1 VSVTQ
6 APNTCG
12 CCRPDGSPTPH
23 LIANRPGLASIQ
35 YRVGTYGSFLLAMM
49 EGIARAPEL
58 RQTWLTRSTDDFG
71 IAVLAMWAYVA
82 DILTFY
88 QERIANEA
96 YLRTAILQESVQ
108 RLAALLDYE
117 PAPGSAAEAD
127 LAFFVEAGKQVQI
140 PIGLRV
146 QSVPGQGEKPQK
158 FETSEAI
165 TAYGI
170 LNQLQIFPRPQSYP
184 PFALG
189 NTEAVLLSNA
199 KGLAAGTKLVIFNP
213 LRAERKAISGL
224 SVHNTQEIL
233 SWAPAV
239 QSSDFST
246 FTTQVAVYDK
256 EYHLFGSNTPSS
268 FVQSV
273 ADSGA
278 PGGVRFQLLSAP
290 YTNSNLAPPP
300 ANRFTLD
307 ARYDDLKPGMTIL
320 IAREGSGSN
329 PTDTFAR
336 LATVTNVTSEK
347 AIDGPLQSSVT
358 WLTTGMAVA
367 STPVSVLD
375 SAGKLNVFCIADD
388 GAVWTTRQIASGW
401 NPWQSLGGKV
411 DRLTLGR
418 NADGRL
424 EVFARGAN
432 KALLHIAQTSP
443 SVSWGAWESLGG
455 QVDLLAVGSNQDG
468 RLELFASSPHDKSL
482 SHIGQTAPSGNWG
495 TWESLGGQIDL
506 LAVASN
512 QDGRLEV
519 FARGMDRAL
528 WHIWQVAPNSGW
540 SSWSFLGGIIDL
552 LAAATNQNG
561 RIEVFA
567 RGMDRALWHIW
578 QTAPNNGW
586 SNWASLGGL
595 IDLLAVSTNQD
606 GRIEVFARGM
616 DRALWHIW
624 QTAPNNGWSS
634 WASLGGVIELLGVGR
649 NQDGRLEPLV
659 RGTDEALWHIWQTAP
674 NNGWSGWSSL
684 GLPMWS
690 LPTPVSA
697 SDRGRM
703 TIYSVTSLL
712 DLSPFEYGDSITG
725 NQVFVPLS
733 AISGIDTKR
742 SIILDDAAAHP
753 QTVLVTAAAQ
763 IDSDEDG
770 EPDHWQISFT
780 PDLDRILDSS
790 SASLYGNVTA
800 STHGQTVSG
809 EVLGNGDS
817 SQTFQSFPLQKLPV
831 TFVHKTGAPHG
842 VANTLQI
849 QIGSVY
855 WKEVPDFFGHGPKER
870 IFTTT
875 EDAKGMTVQFGD
887 GITGSRVP
895 TGKANIVATY
905 RQGIGLAG
913 NVSAMSLRTLL
924 DRPVGL
930 KSVSNPATATG
941 GSEPESLDQSR
952 TNAPNTV
959 RTFGRIV
966 SLEDFEDSAREFA
979 GVAKAHASWE
989 WSGEERIVY
998 LTVAGPDGAEI
1009 TGTTYDELVADLNSR
1024 RDLNRALRVR
1034 TYRPVPLQVQAAI
1047 FVDPGYVSDDV
1058 LAEAQA
1064 ALDSYFSFDNLQF
1077 GQPIHLSNVYAALQ
1091 QVAGIVGVDMVTLQY
1106 KDPTDAISHGATADA
1121 VQVHLR
1127 INDDEL
1133 AVIED
1138 PETDAIITLGQ
1149 VQS

>member
-1 VSVTQ
+1 VSVMQ

-49 EGIARAPEL
+49 EGIAHAPEL

-71 IAVLAMWAYVA
+71 IVVLAMWAYVA

-146 QSVPGQGEKPQK
+146 QSVPGQNEKPQK
-158 FETSEAI
+158 FETADAI
-165 TAYGI
+165 TADGI
-170 LNQLQIFPRPQSYP
+170 LNQLQIFSRPQTYA

-189 NTEAVLLSNA
+189 SAQAVLLSST
-199 KGLAAGTKLVIFNP
+199 KGLAAGTKLAIFSP

-224 SVHNTQEIL
+224 DVHNTQEIL
-233 SWAPAV
+233 SWTPAV

-246 FTTQVAVYDK
+246 FATQVAVYDK
-256 EYHLFGSNTPSS
+256 EYHLFGSNTPTS

-273 ADSGA
+273 ADSSA
-278 PGGVRFQLLSAP
+278 PGGVKLQLVTAP
-290 YTNSNLAPPP
+290 YVNSNLAPPP
-300 ANRFTLD
+300 PNRFTLD

-320 IAREGSGSN
+320 IAREGSSSN
-329 PTDTFAR
+329 PSDTFAR
-336 LATVTNVTSEK
+336 LASVTNITTET

-367 STPVSVLD
+367 STPVFAVD
-375 SAGKLNVFCIADD
+375 TAGKLNSFCIADD
-388 GAVWTTRQIASGW
+388 GAVWTIRQISSGW
-401 NPWQSLGGKV
+401 SSWQSLGGKV
-411 DRLTLGR
+411 DRLAVGR
-418 NADGRL
+418 NADARL
-424 EVFARGAN
+424 EVFARGTN
-432 KALLHIAQTSP
+432 NALWHIAQVSP
-443 SVSWGAWESLGG
+443 GGSWGG
-455 QVDLLAVGSNQDG
+455 
-468 RLELFASSPHDKSL
+468 
-482 SHIGQTAPSGNWG
+482 
-495 TWESLGGQIDL
+495 WESLGGQIDL
-506 LAVASN
+506 LAVGSN
-512 QDGRLEV
+512 QDGRMAV
-519 FARGMDRAL
+519 FASSPQDKSL
-528 WHIWQVAPNSGW
+528 SHIAQVSPGG
-540 SSWSFLGGIIDL
+540 SW
-552 LAAATNQNG
+552 
-561 RIEVFA
+561 
-567 RGMDRALWHIW
+567 
-578 QTAPNNGW
+578 NGW
-586 SNWASLGGL
+586 DSLGGQ
-595 IDLLAVSTNQD
+595 IDLLAVTSNQD

-616 DRALWHIW
+616 DRALWHIYQTAPNGNWSSWSSLGGIIDLLAVITNKDGRIEVFARGTDRALWHIRQTAPNNGWSGWTSLGGIIDLLAVNRNQDGRIEVFARGTDRALWHIW

-634 WASLGGVIELLGVGR
+634 WSSLGGVIELLSVGR

-674 NNGWSGWSSL
+674 NNGWSAWSSL

-690 LPTPVSA
+690 LPVTA
-697 SDRGRM
+697 SGRGRI
-703 TIYSVTSLL
+703 TIYSVTRLL
-712 DLSPFEYGDSITG
+712 DLSSFEYGDSITG
-725 NQVFVPLS
+725 NQIYVPVS
-733 AISGIDTKR
+733 AIAGIDTKR
-742 SIILDDAAAHP
+742 NIILDDAASDP
-753 QTVLVTAAAQ
+753 QTVLITAALQ
-763 IDSDEDG
+763 IDSDGDG

-780 PDLDRILDSS
+780 PDLDRTLDTS
-790 SASLYGNVTA
+790 SATLYGNVTA
-800 STHGQTVSG
+800 STHGQTISG

-817 SQTFQSFPLQKLPV
+817 SQTFQSFPLQKSPV
-831 TFVHKTGAPHG
+831 TFVHKPGALHG

-849 QIGSVY
+849 QIGGVY
-855 WKEVPDFFGHGPKER
+855 WKEVQDFFAHGPKER

-887 GITGSRVP
+887 GVTGSRVP
-895 TGKANIVATY
+895 TGKANVVATY
-905 RQGIGLAG
+905 RQGIGLVG
-913 NVSAMSLRTLL
+913 NVSTGALRTLL

-930 KSVSNPATATG
+930 KSVTNPAGAAG
-941 GSEPESLDQSR
+941 GSEPEDIDQSR

-998 LTVAGPDGAEI
+998 LTVAGPDGAQI
-1009 TGTTYDELVADLNSR
+1009 AGATYDELVADLNSR
-1024 RDLNRALRVR
+1024 RDTNRALRVR
-1034 TYRPVPLQVQAAI
+1034 TYKPIPLQVQAAI
-1047 FVDPGYVSDDV
+1047 FVDPDYVSDDV
-1058 LAEAQA
+1058 LASAQA
-1064 ALDSYFSFDNLQF
+1064 ALNTYFSFDNLQF
-1077 GQPIHLSNVYAALQ
+1077 GEPIHVSNAYAALQ

-1106 KDPTDAISHGATADA
+1106 KYPTDAISHGATADA
-1121 VQVHLR
+1121 LQVHLR

-1138 PETDAIITLGQ
+1138 TDTDATITLGQ